1 FLQLLNMSITAGWV
15 VLAVMLLRLCFRKAP
30 KWITVLLWGLVAVR
44 LLLPFSIESA
54 LSLLPS
60 GETVPHEILQAEKPA
75 IQSGIPSVNAVVNP
89 FLQESFAPTPGN
101 SVNPMQVVT
110 EIAAWVWI
118 VGVAG
123 MMLYFFVSFF
133 LLKRKLREAVLV
145 KENIWACDGVDTP
158 FLLGLFRPRIYLPS
172 FLAEEDAAFVIAHEK
187 AHLKRKDHLWK
198 PLGFLLLAVYW
209 FHPLLWVGYILLC
222 KDIELA
228 CDERVLAELGE
239 ESKKTYSNA
248 LINCSVPRRMISA
261 CPLAFGENGVKSRVK
276 SILHYKKPALWI
288 LIGAILVTS
297 FAAVW
302 FLTDPLKAKEKV
314 IAWEEIPGME
324 YEKED
329 AFLELEAF
337 PGVTFRCSRSKL
349 VALAEEGERVI
360 LNNQFMVINGVYFTD
375 LNGDEVP
382 EICVS
387 MMVGSG
393 IIRNVVKVYDYAAGE
408 LYSLVDPPSD
418 YCSLCEE
425 NDRLLVRYP
434 VRLSGEFL
442 TAPQFLTAPLAL
454 EEQNGEI
461 CLVMKEQ
468 RIEGVVSDESVS
480 VETPSSDNETSLR
493 DPNENE
499 EYVEET
505 PLDES
510 IANWFGWQDLAYV
523 KDIALEEYPGKTF
536 YIGGSREKRWE
547 IRMRDEEEDHL
558 LFRADQIAGAYFMD
572 LNGDGM
578 RELLIWYTLG
588 SSNVS
593 AHVGVYDMVAM
604 EKYEAG
610 VKDEYDCWLT
620 EQSGFLYLEV
630 TPYGREK
637 PISIL
642 GTPVLT
648 EENGEVVIDMVD
660 PVAFGRDGTSFPVG
674 RTLYKTTP
682 DAMGLMSSDISLYE
696 DGTFYMCFGS
706 LSSYIGHGPYSLENG
721 QLVLNTA
728 DGKYTY
734 RFDVVGDKLVY
745 REEGSS
751 TRDWWADLFD
761 GCIFE

>member
-1 FLQLLNMSITAGWV
+1 MSELFLQILNMGITASWV
-15 VLAVMLLRLCFRKAP
+15 VMGVLILRFCFRRAP
-30 KWITVLLWGLVAVR
+30 KWISVLLWGLVAVR

-89 FLQESFAPTPGN
+89 FLQDSFAPTPGN

-158 FLLGLFRPRIYLPS
+158 FLFGVFRPRIYLPS

-228 CDERVLAELGE
+228 CDEKVLRELGE
-239 ESKKTYSNA
+239 QSKKSYSNA
-248 LINCSVPRRMISA
+248 LINCSVSRKWISA
-261 CPLAFGENGVKSRVK
+261 CPLAFGENGVKARVK
-276 SILHYKKPALWI
+276 SALHYKKPTLWI

-297 FAAVW
+297 LAVVW

-329 AFLELEAF
+329 AILELEAF

-360 LNNQFMVINGVYFTD
+360 LNDQFMVINGVYFTD

-387 MMVGSG
+387 MLVGSG
-393 IIRNVVKVYDYAAGE
+393 IVRNVVKVYDYAAGE

-442 TAPQFLTAPLAL
+442 TAPLVL
-454 EEQNGEI
+454 EKRDGKL
-461 CLVMKEQ
+461 CLVMKGQ
-468 RIEGVVSDESVS
+468 SIDGES
-480 VETPSSDNETSLR
+480 SLEESGEKH
-493 DPNENE
+493 PNEEFSE
-499 EYVEET
+499 EV

-510 IANWFGWQDLAYV
+510 IVKWFGWQDLAYV

-578 RELLIWYTLG
+578 RELLIWYTYG

-593 AHVGVYDMVAM
+593 AHVGVYDIVAM

-610 VKDEYDCWLT
+610 VRDEYSCWLT
-620 EQSGFLYLEV
+620 EQNGFLYLEV
-630 TPYGREK
+630 TPCDRET
-637 PISIL
+637 PLSIL

-648 EENGEVVIDMVD
+648 EKNGEVVIDMVNA
-660 PVAFGRDGTSFPVG
+660 VAIGADGTSFPVG
-674 RTLYKTTP
+674 NYSSQLEENEFFWADIWVLTSGRFEWTLHP
-682 DAMGLMSSDISLYE
+682 VA
-696 DGTFYMCFGS
+696 
-706 LSSYIGHGPYSLENG
+706 SSYDPSGTYKLENG
-721 QLVLNTA
+721 QLIAVTD
-728 DGKYTY
+728 DGKYVLT
-734 RFDVVGDKLVY
+734 FDIVGDKLVY
-745 REEGSS
+745 CGENYGNAWTEGTVFVQEES
-751 TRDWWADLFD
+751 
-761 GCIFE
+761 

>member
-1 FLQLLNMSITAGWV
+1 MSELFLQLLNMSITAGWV
-15 VLAVMLLRLCFRKAP
+15 VLGVVVLRLCFRRAP

-89 FLQESFAPTPGN
+89 FLQDSFAPTPGN

-110 EIAAWVWI
+110 EIAAWAWV

-145 KENIWACDGVDTP
+145 KENVWACDGVDTP
-158 FLLGLFRPRIYLPS
+158 FLFGVFRPRIYLPS

-228 CDERVLAELGE
+228 CDEKVLRELGE
-239 ESKKTYSNA
+239 QSKKPYSNA
-248 LINCSVPRRMISA
+248 LINCSASRKWISA
-261 CPLAFGENGVKSRVK
+261 CPLAFGENGVKARVK
-276 SILHYKKPALWI
+276 SALHYKKPTLWI

-302 FLTDPLKAKEKV
+302 FLTDPLK
-314 IAWEEIPGME
+314 
-324 YEKED
+324 
-329 AFLELEAF
+329 
-337 PGVTFRCSRSKL
+337 
-349 VALAEEGERVI
+349 EGEVI
-360 LNNQFMVINGVYFTD
+360 PSEGA
-375 LNGDEVP
+375 
-382 EICVS
+382 S
-387 MMVGSG
+387 S
-393 IIRNVVKVYDYAAGE
+393 E
-408 LYSLVDPPSD
+408 L
-418 YCSLCEE
+418 
-425 NDRLLVRYP
+425 
-434 VRLSGEFL
+434 
-442 TAPQFLTAPLAL
+442 
-454 EEQNGEI
+454 
-461 CLVMKEQ
+461 
-468 RIEGVVSDESVS
+468 VS
-480 VETPSSDNETSLR
+480 VETPSSGDETSLR

-510 IANWFGWQDLAYV
+510 ITMWFGWQYPAYV

-536 YIGGSREKRWE
+536 YIGGSLEKRWE

-578 RELLIWYTLG
+578 RELLIWYTYG

-610 VKDEYDCWLT
+610 VRDEYSCWLT
-620 EQSGFLYLEV
+620 AQNGFLYLEV
-630 TPYGREK
+630 TPCDRET
-637 PISIL
+637 PLSIL

-648 EENGEVVIDMVD
+648 EKNGEVVIDMVD
-660 PVAFGRDGTSFPVG
+660 PLAIGEDGTSFPVG
-674 RTLYKTTP
+674 RTLIKTTK
-682 DAMGLMSSDISLYE
+682 DAYDTMYPSIWLRE
-696 DGTFYMCFGS
+696 DGTFTMTYS
-706 LSSYIGHGPYSLENG
+706 VISSYIGIGTYTLEKG
-721 QLVLNTA
+721 QLVLNTS

-734 RFDVVGDKLVY
+734 RFDVAGDKLVY
-745 REEGSS
+745 REEGSTGS
-751 TRDWWADLFD
+751 DWGADLFD

>member
-1 FLQLLNMSITAGWV
+1 MSELFLQLLNMSITAGWV
-15 VLAVMLLRLCFRKAP
+15 VLGVVVLRLCFRRAP
-30 KWITVLLWGLVAVR
+30 KWISVLLWGLVAVR

-89 FLQESFAPTPGN
+89 FLQDSFAPAPGN

-133 LLKRKLREAVLV
+133 LLKRKLREAVWV
-145 KENIWACDGVDTP
+145 EENIWACDGVDTP
-158 FLLGLFRPRIYLPS
+158 FLFGVFRPRIYLPS

-228 CDERVLAELGE
+228 CDEKVLRELGE
-239 ESKKTYSNA
+239 QSKKPYSNA
-248 LINCSVPRRMISA
+248 LINCSTSRKWISA
-261 CPLAFGENGVKSRVK
+261 CPLAFGENGVKARVK
-276 SILHYKKPALWI
+276 SALHYKKPTLWI

-302 FLTDPLKAKEKV
+302 FLTDPPKGGEV
-314 IAWEEIPGME
+314 IP
-324 YEKED
+324 
-329 AFLELEAF
+329 
-337 PGVTFRCSRSKL
+337 S
-349 VALAEEGERVI
+349 EGA
-360 LNNQFMVINGVYFTD
+360 
-375 LNGDEVP
+375 
-382 EICVS
+382 S
-387 MMVGSG
+387 S
-393 IIRNVVKVYDYAAGE
+393 
-408 LYSLVDPPSD
+408 
-418 YCSLCEE
+418 
-425 NDRLLVRYP
+425 
-434 VRLSGEFL
+434 
-442 TAPQFLTAPLAL
+442 
-454 EEQNGEI
+454 
-461 CLVMKEQ
+461 
-468 RIEGVVSDESVS
+468 ESVS

-510 IANWFGWQDLAYV
+510 IVKWFGWQYLAYV
-523 KDIALEEYPGKTF
+523 KDITLEEYPGKTF
-536 YIGGSREKRWE
+536 YIGGSLEKRWE

-578 RELLIWYTLG
+578 RELLIWYTYG
-588 SSNVS
+588 ASNVS
-593 AHVGVYDMVAM
+593 AHVGVYDIVAM

-610 VKDEYDCWLT
+610 VRDEYSCWLT
-620 EQSGFLYLEV
+620 EQNGFLYLEV
-630 TPYGREK
+630 TPCDRET
-637 PISIL
+637 PLSIL

-648 EENGEVVIDMVD
+648 EKNGEVVIDMVA
-660 PVAFGRDGTSFPVG
+660 PVAFGEDGTSLPVG
-674 RTLYKTTP
+674 NY
-682 DAMGLMSSDISLYE
+682 SSQLEENEFFWADIWVLTSGRFDWILHPVA
-696 DGTFYMCFGS
+696 
-706 LSSYIGHGPYSLENG
+706 SSYDPSGTYKLENG
-721 QLVLNTA
+721 QLIAVTD
-728 DGKYTY
+728 DGKYVLTFY
-734 RFDVVGDKLVY
+734 IVGDKLVY
-745 REEGSS
+745 CGENYGNAWTEGTVFVQEES
-751 TRDWWADLFD
+751 
-761 GCIFE
+761 

>member
-1 FLQLLNMSITAGWV
+1 MSELFLQLLNMSITAGWV
-15 VLAVMLLRLCFRKAP
+15 VLGVVVLRLCFRRAP

-89 FLQESFAPTPGN
+89 FLQDSFAPAPGN

-123 MMLYFFVSFF
+123 MLLYFFVSFF

-145 KENIWACDGVDTP
+145 KENVWACDGVDTP
-158 FLLGLFRPRIYLPS
+158 FLFGVFRPRIYLPS

-228 CDERVLAELGE
+228 CDEKVLRELGE
-239 ESKKTYSNA
+239 QSKKPYSNA
-248 LINCSVPRRMISA
+248 LINCSASRKWISA
-261 CPLAFGENGVKSRVK
+261 CPLAFGENGVKARVK
-276 SILHYKKPALWI
+276 SALHYKKPTLWI

-302 FLTDPLKAKEKV
+302 FLTDPLK
-314 IAWEEIPGME
+314 
-324 YEKED
+324 
-329 AFLELEAF
+329 
-337 PGVTFRCSRSKL
+337 
-349 VALAEEGERVI
+349 EGEVI
-360 LNNQFMVINGVYFTD
+360 PSEGA
-375 LNGDEVP
+375 
-382 EICVS
+382 S
-387 MMVGSG
+387 S
-393 IIRNVVKVYDYAAGE
+393 E
-408 LYSLVDPPSD
+408 L
-418 YCSLCEE
+418 
-425 NDRLLVRYP
+425 
-434 VRLSGEFL
+434 
-442 TAPQFLTAPLAL
+442 
-454 EEQNGEI
+454 
-461 CLVMKEQ
+461 
-468 RIEGVVSDESVS
+468 VS
-480 VETPSSDNETSLR
+480 VETPSSGDETSLR

-510 IANWFGWQDLAYV
+510 ITMWFGWQYPAYV

-536 YIGGSREKRWE
+536 YIGGSLEKRWE

-578 RELLIWYTLG
+578 RELLIWYTYG

-610 VKDEYDCWLT
+610 VRDEYSCWLT
-620 EQSGFLYLEV
+620 AQNGFLYLEV
-630 TPYGREK
+630 TPCDRET
-637 PISIL
+637 PLSIL

-648 EENGEVVIDMVD
+648 EKNGEVVIDMVD
-660 PVAFGRDGTSFPVG
+660 PLAIGEDGTSFPVG
-674 RTLYKTTP
+674 RTLIKTTK
-682 DAMGLMSSDISLYE
+682 DAYDTMYPSIWLRE
-696 DGTFYMCFGS
+696 DGTFTMTYS
-706 LSSYIGHGPYSLENG
+706 VISSYIGIGTYTLEKG
-721 QLVLNTA
+721 QLVLNTS

-734 RFDVVGDKLVY
+734 RFDVAGDKLVY
-745 REEGSS
+745 REEGSTGS
-751 TRDWWADLFD
+751 DWGADLFD

>member
-1 FLQLLNMSITAGWV
+1 MSEVFLQLLNMSITAGWV
-15 VLAVMLLRLCFRKAP
+15 VLGVVVLRLCFRRAP
-30 KWITVLLWGLVAVR
+30 KWISVLLWGLVAVR

-89 FLQESFAPTPGN
+89 FLQDSFAPTPGN

-158 FLLGLFRPRIYLPS
+158 FLFGVFRPRIYLPS

-228 CDERVLAELGE
+228 CDEKVLRELGE
-239 ESKKTYSNA
+239 QSKKPYSNA
-248 LINCSVPRRMISA
+248 LINCSASRKWISA
-261 CPLAFGENGVKSRVK
+261 CPLAFGENGVKARVK
-276 SILHYKKPALWI
+276 SALHYKKPALWI

-314 IAWEEIPGME
+314 IAWEEIPGRE

-329 AFLELEAF
+329 AVLELEAF
-337 PGVTFRCSRSKL
+337 PGVTFRCSSLEL
-349 VALAEEGERVI
+349 VALTEEGEKELFNGMPI
-360 LNNQFMVINGVYFTD
+360 LNVFFTD
-375 LNGDEVP
+375 LNGDGLP
-382 EICVS
+382 EICGS
-387 MMVGSG
+387 TLWGSG
-393 IIRNVVKVYDYAAGE
+393 WISGHVYVYDYAAGE
-408 LYSLVDPPSD
+408 CYELSDRPKTD
-418 YCSLCEE
+418 YCLYEE
-425 NDRLLVRYP
+425 NDRLMVRAKDSYDHYKQTTG
-434 VRLSGEFL
+434 L
-442 TAPQFLTAPLAL
+442 LAV

-468 RIEGVVSDESVS
+468 RIDGVVSDESVS
-480 VETPSSDNETSLR
+480 VEPPSSDNETSLR

-510 IANWFGWQDLAYV
+510 IVKWFGWQYPAYV

-536 YIGGSREKRWE
+536 YIGGSLEKRWE

-558 LFRADQIAGAYFMD
+558 LFRADQLTGAYFMD
-572 LNGDGM
+572 LNGDGL
-578 RELLIWYTLG
+578 RELLVGYTLG

-593 AHVGVYDMVAM
+593 SHVGVYDMVAM

-610 VKDEYDCWLT
+610 VKDEYACWLT
-620 EQSGFLYLEV
+620 EQNGFLYLEV
-630 TPYGREK
+630 TPCDRET
-637 PISIL
+637 PLSIL

-648 EENGEVVIDMVD
+648 EKNGEVVIDMVNA
-660 PVAFGRDGTSFPVG
+660 VAFGEDGTSLPVG
-674 RTLYKTTP
+674 NYSSQLEENEFFWADIWVLTSGRFDWILHPVASSFDPSGAYK
-682 DAMGLMSSDISLYE
+682 
-696 DGTFYMCFGS
+696 
-706 LSSYIGHGPYSLENG
+706 LENG
-721 QLVLNTA
+721 QLIAVTD
-728 DGKYTY
+728 DGKYVLTFY
-734 RFDVVGDKLVY
+734 IVGDKLVY
-745 REEGSS
+745 CGENYGNAWTEGTVFVQEES
-751 TRDWWADLFD
+751 
-761 GCIFE
+761 

>member
-1 FLQLLNMSITAGWV
+1 MSELFLQILNMGIAAGWV
-15 VLAVMLLRLCFRKAP
+15 VLGVVVLRLCFRRAP

-89 FLQESFAPTPGN
+89 FLQDSFAPAPGN

-145 KENIWACDGVDTP
+145 KENVWACDGVDTP
-158 FLLGLFRPRIYLPS
+158 FLFGVFRPRIYLPS

-228 CDERVLAELGE
+228 CDEKVLRELGE
-239 ESKKTYSNA
+239 ESKKPYSNA
-248 LINCSVPRRMISA
+248 LINCSASRKWISA
-261 CPLAFGENGVKSRVK
+261 CPLAFGENGVKARVK
-276 SILHYKKPALWI
+276 SALHYKKPTLWI

-302 FLTDPLKAKEKV
+302 FLTDPLK
-314 IAWEEIPGME
+314 
-324 YEKED
+324 
-329 AFLELEAF
+329 
-337 PGVTFRCSRSKL
+337 
-349 VALAEEGERVI
+349 EGEVI
-360 LNNQFMVINGVYFTD
+360 PSEGASS
-375 LNGDEVP
+375 EP
-382 EICVS
+382 VS
-387 MMVGSG
+387 
-393 IIRNVVKVYDYAAGE
+393 A
-408 LYSLVDPPSD
+408 
-418 YCSLCEE
+418 
-425 NDRLLVRYP
+425 
-434 VRLSGEFL
+434 
-442 TAPQFLTAPLAL
+442 
-454 EEQNGEI
+454 
-461 CLVMKEQ
+461 
-468 RIEGVVSDESVS
+468 
-480 VETPSSDNETSLR
+480 ETPSSDNETSLR

-536 YIGGSREKRWE
+536 YIGGSLEKRWE

-578 RELLIWYTLG
+578 RELLIWYTYG

-593 AHVGVYDMVAM
+593 AHVGVYDIVAM

-610 VKDEYDCWLT
+610 VRDEYSCWLT
-620 EQSGFLYLEV
+620 AQNGFLYLEV
-630 TPYGREK
+630 TPCDRET
-637 PISIL
+637 PLSIL

-648 EENGEVVIDMVD
+648 EKNGEVVIDMVD
-660 PVAFGRDGTSFPVG
+660 PLAIGEDGTSFPVG
-674 RTLYKTTP
+674 RTLIKTTK
-682 DAMGLMSSDISLYE
+682 DAYDTMYPSIRLQE
-696 DGTFYMCFGS
+696 DGTFTMTYS
-706 LSSYIGHGPYSLENG
+706 VISSYVGGGTYTLEKG

-728 DGKYTY
+728 DGKFTY
-734 RFDVVGDKLVY
+734 RFDVAGDKLVY
-745 REEGSS
+745 REEGSTGS
-751 TRDWWADLFD
+751 DWGADLFD

>member
-1 FLQLLNMSITAGWV
+1 MSELFLQILNMSITAGWV
-15 VLAVMLLRLCFRKAP
+15 VLGVVVLRFCFRRAP

-89 FLQESFAPTPGN
+89 FLQDSFAPAPGN

-110 EIAAWVWI
+110 EIASWVWI

-158 FLLGLFRPRIYLPS
+158 FLFGVFRPRIYLPS

-228 CDERVLAELGE
+228 CDEKVLRELGE
-239 ESKKTYSNA
+239 QSKKPYSNA
-248 LINCSVPRRMISA
+248 LINCSASRKWISA
-261 CPLAFGENGVKSRVK
+261 CPLAFGENGVKARVK
-276 SILHYKKPALWI
+276 SALHYKKPTLWI

-302 FLTDPLKAKEKV
+302 FLTDPLK
-314 IAWEEIPGME
+314 
-324 YEKED
+324 
-329 AFLELEAF
+329 
-337 PGVTFRCSRSKL
+337 
-349 VALAEEGERVI
+349 EGEVI
-360 LNNQFMVINGVYFTD
+360 PSEGASS
-375 LNGDEVP
+375 EP
-382 EICVS
+382 VS
-387 MMVGSG
+387 
-393 IIRNVVKVYDYAAGE
+393 A
-408 LYSLVDPPSD
+408 
-418 YCSLCEE
+418 
-425 NDRLLVRYP
+425 
-434 VRLSGEFL
+434 
-442 TAPQFLTAPLAL
+442 
-454 EEQNGEI
+454 
-461 CLVMKEQ
+461 
-468 RIEGVVSDESVS
+468 
-480 VETPSSDNETSLR
+480 ETPSSGDETSLR

-510 IANWFGWQDLAYV
+510 ITMWFGWQYPAYV

-536 YIGGSREKRWE
+536 YIGGSLEKRWE

-578 RELLIWYTLG
+578 RELLIWYTYG

-593 AHVGVYDMVAM
+593 AHVGVYDIVAM

-610 VKDEYDCWLT
+610 VRDEYSCWLT
-620 EQSGFLYLEV
+620 AQNGFLYLEV
-630 TPYGREK
+630 TPCDRET
-637 PISIL
+637 PLAIL

-648 EENGEVVIDMVD
+648 GKNGEVVIDMVD
-660 PVAFGRDGTSFPVG
+660 PVAFGEDGTSFAVG
-674 RTLYKTTP
+674 RTLIKTTK
-682 DAMGLMSSDISLYE
+682 DAYDTMYPSIRLQE
-696 DGTFYMCFGS
+696 DGTFTMTYS
-706 LSSYIGHGPYSLENG
+706 VISSYIGSGTYTLENG
-721 QLVLNTA
+721 QLVLNTS

-734 RFDVVGDKLVY
+734 RFDVAGDKLVY
-745 REEGSS
+745 REEGSTGS
-751 TRDWWADLFD
+751 DWGADLFD
-761 GCIFE
+761 GCIYE

>member
-1 FLQLLNMSITAGWV
+1 MSELFLQILNMSITAGWV
-15 VLAVMLLRLCFRKAP
+15 VLGVVVLRFCFRRAP
-30 KWITVLLWGLVAVR
+30 RWISVLLWGLVAVR

-60 GETVPHEILQAEKPA
+60 GETVPHEILQTEKPA

-89 FLQESFAPTPGN
+89 FLQDSFAPAPGN

-158 FLLGLFRPRIYLPS
+158 FLLGVFRPRIYLPS

-228 CDERVLAELGE
+228 CDEKVLRELGE
-239 ESKKTYSNA
+239 QSKKPYSNA
-248 LINCSVPRRMISA
+248 LINCSASRKWVSA
-261 CPLAFGENGVKSRVK
+261 CPLAFGENGVKARVK
-276 SILHYKKPALWI
+276 SALHYKKPALWI

-329 AFLELEAF
+329 AILELEAF

-360 LNNQFMVINGVYFTD
+360 LNDQFMVINGVYFTD

-387 MMVGSG
+387 MLVGSG

-442 TAPQFLTAPLAL
+442 TAPQFLTAPLVL
-454 EEQNGEI
+454 EERDGKL

-468 RIEGVVSDESVS
+468 SIDGEASLEESG
-480 VETPSSDNETSLR
+480 EKH
-493 DPNENE
+493 PNEESSE
-499 EYVEET
+499 EV

-510 IANWFGWQDLAYV
+510 IVKWFGWQDPAYV
-523 KDIALEEYPGKTF
+523 KDILLEEYPGKTF
-536 YIGGSREKRWE
+536 TVKSGDEIYVVNKYEEK
-547 IRMRDEEEDHL
+547 L
-558 LFRADQIAGAYFMD
+558 LFRATQIAGAYFMD
-572 LNGDGM
+572 LDGDGM
-578 RELLIWYTLG
+578 RELLIRYTKENSTG
-588 SSNVS
+588 SY
-593 AHVGVYDMVAM
+593 VGVYDLYRDK
-604 EKYEAG
+604 KYDLGAEG
-610 VKDEYDCWLT
+610 RTSYWLE
-620 EQSGFLYLEV
+620 EQNGSLYLTASPWYTEPPV
-630 TPYGREK
+630 WIR
-637 PISIL
+637 
-642 GTPVLT
+642 GTPVLF
-648 EENGEVVIDMVD
+648 ESGRVGMVD
-660 PVAFGRDGTSFPVG
+660 AVAIGEDGTSFAVD
-674 RTLYKTTP
+674 RTLIKTTK
-682 DAMGLMSSDISLYE
+682 DAYDTMYPSIWLRE
-696 DGTFYMCFGS
+696 DGTFTMTYGAI
-706 LSSYIGHGPYSLENG
+706 SSYIGIGTYTLENG
-721 QLVLNTA
+721 QLVLNTD
-728 DGKYTY
+728 DGKFTY
-734 RFDVVGDKLVY
+734 RFDVEGDKLVY

-751 TRDWWADLFD
+751 TMDWWADLFD

>member
-1 FLQLLNMSITAGWV
+1 MSELFLQFLNMSITAGWV
-15 VLAVMLLRLCFRKAP
+15 VTGVLILRFCFRRAP
-30 KWITVLLWGLVAVR
+30 KWISVLLWGLVAVR

-60 GETVPHEILQAEKPA
+60 GETVPGEILQAEKPA

-89 FLQESFAPTPGN
+89 FLQESFAPTPEN

-123 MMLYFFVSFF
+123 MMLYFFVSVF

-172 FLAEEDAAFVIAHEK
+172 FLAEEDAAFVIAHET

-228 CDERVLAELGE
+228 CDEKVLAELGE
-239 ESKKTYSNA
+239 ESKKPYSNA
-248 LINCSVPRRMISA
+248 LINCSAPRRMISA

-302 FLTDPLKAKEKV
+302 FLTDPLKEENV
-314 IAWEEIPGME
+314 IAWEEIPGMD
-324 YEKED
+324 YEKEE
-329 AFLELEAF
+329 ALLELKSF
-337 PGVTFRCSRSKL
+337 PGVTFRCSSSEL
-349 VALAEEGERVI
+349 IALTEEGEKVI
-360 LNNQFMVINGVYFTD
+360 LNDQFMVINGVYFTD

-442 TAPQFLTAPLAL
+442 TAPQFLTAPLVL
-454 EEQNGEI
+454 EERDGKL
-461 CLVMKEQ
+461 CLVMKGQSIDGEASF
-468 RIEGVVSDESVS
+468 EESG
-480 VETPSSDNETSLR
+480 EKH
-493 DPNENE
+493 PNEE
-499 EYVEET
+499 SSEKV

-510 IANWFGWQDLAYV
+510 IVTWFGWQDLAYV
-523 KDIALEEYPGKTF
+523 SDIALEEYPGRTF
-536 YIGGSREKRWE
+536 TVKSGDEIYVVNKYEEK
-547 IRMRDEEEDHL
+547 L
-558 LFRADQIAGAYFMD
+558 LFRATQIAGAYFMD
-572 LNGDGM
+572 LDGDGR
-578 RELLIWYTLG
+578 RELLIRYTKENRTG
-588 SSNVS
+588 SY
-593 AHVGVYDMVAM
+593 VGVYDLYRDK
-604 EKYEAG
+604 KYDLGAEG
-610 VKDEYDCWLT
+610 RISYWLE
-620 EQSGFLYLEV
+620 EQNGSLYLTASPWYTEPPV
-630 TPYGREK
+630 W
-637 PISIL
+637 IW
-642 GTPVLT
+642 GTPVLF
-648 EENGEVVIDMVD
+648 ESGRVGMVD
-660 PVAFGRDGTSFPVG
+660 AVAIGEDGTSFAVD
-674 RTLYKTTP
+674 RTLIKTTK
-682 DAMGLMSSDISLYE
+682 DAYDTMYPSIWLRE
-696 DGTFYMCFGS
+696 DGTFTMNYS
-706 LSSYIGHGPYSLENG
+706 AVSSYVGGGTYTLENG
-721 QLVLNTA
+721 QLVLNTS

-751 TRDWWADLFD
+751 TMDWWADLFD

>member
-1 FLQLLNMSITAGWV
+1 MSELFLQILNMSITAGWV
-15 VLAVMLLRLCFRKAP
+15 VLGVVVLRLCFRRAP

-89 FLQESFAPTPGN
+89 FLQDSFAPTPGN

-123 MMLYFFVSFF
+123 MLLYFFVSFF

-145 KENIWACDGVDTP
+145 KENVWACDGVDTP
-158 FLLGLFRPRIYLPS
+158 FLLGVFRPRIYLPS

-228 CDERVLAELGE
+228 CDEKVLRELGE
-239 ESKKTYSNA
+239 QSKKPYSNA
-248 LINCSVPRRMISA
+248 LIDCSTSRKWISA
-261 CPLAFGENGVKSRVK
+261 CPLAFGENGVKARVK
-276 SILHYKKPALWI
+276 SALHYKKPALWI

-302 FLTDPLKAKEKV
+302 FLTDPPK
-314 IAWEEIPGME
+314 
-324 YEKED
+324 
-329 AFLELEAF
+329 
-337 PGVTFRCSRSKL
+337 
-349 VALAEEGERVI
+349 EGEVI
-360 LNNQFMVINGVYFTD
+360 PS
-375 LNGDEVP
+375 EP
-382 EICVS
+382 VS
-387 MMVGSG
+387 
-393 IIRNVVKVYDYAAGE
+393 A
-408 LYSLVDPPSD
+408 
-418 YCSLCEE
+418 
-425 NDRLLVRYP
+425 
-434 VRLSGEFL
+434 
-442 TAPQFLTAPLAL
+442 
-454 EEQNGEI
+454 
-461 CLVMKEQ
+461 
-468 RIEGVVSDESVS
+468 
-480 VETPSSDNETSLR
+480 ETPSSGDETSLR

-510 IANWFGWQDLAYV
+510 IVKWFGWQDLAYV
-523 KDIALEEYPGKTF
+523 TDIMLEEYPGKTF
-536 YIGGSREKRWE
+536 CVDGLDVY
-547 IRMRDEEEDHL
+547 MLDEEGEHL
-558 LFRADQIAGAYFMD
+558 LFRTDQFTGAYFMD

-578 RELLIWYTLG
+578 RELLNCYTFG
-588 SSNVS
+588 SGIVS
-593 AHVGVYDMVAM
+593 VHVGVYDIAAM

-610 VKDEYDCWLT
+610 IRGEYDCWLT
-620 EQSGFLYLEV
+620 AQNGSLYLEV
-630 TPYGREK
+630 RPWYRGTPLA
-637 PISIL
+637 IL

-648 EENGEVVIDMVD
+648 EKNGEVVIDMVD
-660 PVAFGRDGTSFPVG
+660 PVAFGGDGTSFAVD
-674 RTLYKTTP
+674 RTLIKTTK
-682 DAMGLMSSDISLYE
+682 DAYDTMYPSIWLRE
-696 DGTFYMCFGS
+696 DGTFTMTYS
-706 LSSYIGHGPYSLENG
+706 VISSYIGSGTYTLEKG

-728 DGKYTY
+728 DGKFTY
-734 RFDVVGDKLVY
+734 RFDVAGDKLVY
-745 REEGSS
+745 REEGSTGS
-751 TRDWWADLFD
+751 DWGADLFD

>member
-1 FLQLLNMSITAGWV
+1 MSELFLQILNMSITAGWV
-15 VLAVMLLRLCFRKAP
+15 VLGVVVLRLCFRRAP
-30 KWITVLLWGLVAVR
+30 KWISVLLWGLVAVR

-89 FLQESFAPTPGN
+89 FLQDSLAPAPGN

-110 EIAAWVWI
+110 ELAAWVWI

-145 KENIWACDGVDTP
+145 KENVWACDGVDTP

-228 CDERVLAELGE
+228 CDEKVLRELGE
-239 ESKKTYSNA
+239 QSKKPYSNA
-248 LINCSVPRRMISA
+248 LINCSASRKWISA
-261 CPLAFGENGVKSRVK
+261 CPLAFGENGVKARVK
-276 SILHYKKPALWI
+276 SALHYKKPTLWI

-297 FAAVW
+297 FATVW

-329 AFLELEAF
+329 AVLELEAF

-349 VALAEEGERVI
+349 VALAEEGEKVI
-360 LNNQFMVINGVYFTD
+360 LNDQFMVINGVYFTD
-375 LNGDEVP
+375 LNGDEAP

-442 TAPQFLTAPLAL
+442 TAPLAL
-454 EEQNGEI
+454 EERDGKL
-461 CLVMKEQ
+461 CLVMKGQ
-468 RIEGVVSDESVS
+468 SIDGES
-480 VETPSSDNETSLR
+480 SLEESGEKH
-493 DPNENE
+493 PNEESSE
-499 EYVEET
+499 EV

-510 IANWFGWQDLAYV
+510 IVTWFGWQDLAYV
-523 KDIALEEYPGKTF
+523 SDIALEEYPGRTF
-536 YIGGSREKRWE
+536 TVKPGDEIYVVNKYEEK
-547 IRMRDEEEDHL
+547 L
-558 LFRADQIAGAYFMD
+558 LFRTAQIAGAYFMD
-572 LNGDGM
+572 LDGDGR
-578 RELLIWYTLG
+578 RELLIRYTKENSTG
-588 SSNVS
+588 SY
-593 AHVGVYDMVAM
+593 VGVYDLYRDK
-604 EKYEAG
+604 KYDLGAEG
-610 VKDEYDCWLT
+610 RTSYWLE
-620 EQSGFLYLEV
+620 EQNGSLYLTASPWYTEPPV
-630 TPYGREK
+630 W
-637 PISIL
+637 IW
-642 GTPVLT
+642 GTPVLFK
-648 EENGEVVIDMVD
+648 NDRVGMVD
-660 PVAFGRDGTSFPVG
+660 AVAIGEDGTSFAVD
-674 RTLYKTTP
+674 RTLIKTTK
-682 DAMGLMSSDISLYE
+682 DAYDTMYPSIWLRE
-696 DGTFYMCFGS
+696 DGTFTMTYS
-706 LSSYIGHGPYSLENG
+706 VISSYIGSGTYTLEKG
-721 QLVLNTA
+721 QLVLTTSI
-728 DGKYTY
+728 GGVY
-734 RFDVVGDKLVY
+734 RFDVAGDKLVY
-745 REEGSS
+745 REEGSTGS
-751 TRDWWADLFD
+751 DWWADLFD

>member
-1 FLQLLNMSITAGWV
+1 MSEMFLQILNMGITASWV
-15 VLAVMLLRLCFRKAP
+15 VTGVLILRFCFRKAP
-30 KWITVLLWGLVAVR
+30 KWISVLLWGFVAVR

-60 GETVPHEILQAEKPA
+60 GETVPHEILQAEKPT

-89 FLQESFAPTPGN
+89 FLQDSFAPAPGN

-158 FLLGLFRPRIYLPS
+158 FLFGVFRPRIYLPS

-228 CDERVLAELGE
+228 CDEKVLRELGE
-239 ESKKTYSNA
+239 ESKKPYSNA
-248 LINCSVPRRMISA
+248 LINCSASRKWISA
-261 CPLAFGENGVKSRVK
+261 CPLAFGENGVKARVK
-276 SILHYKKPALWI
+276 SALHYKKPTLWI

-329 AFLELEAF
+329 AILELDAF

-360 LNNQFMVINGVYFTD
+360 LKDQFMVINGVYFTD
-375 LNGDEVP
+375 LNGDEAP

-442 TAPQFLTAPLAL
+442 TAPLVL
-454 EEQNGEI
+454 EERDGKL
-461 CLVMKEQ
+461 CLVMKGQ
-468 RIEGVVSDESVS
+468 SIDGES
-480 VETPSSDNETSLR
+480 SLEESGEKH
-493 DPNENE
+493 PNEESSE
-499 EYVEET
+499 EV

-510 IANWFGWQDLAYV
+510 IVKWFGWQDLAYV
-523 KDIALEEYPGKTF
+523 SDIALEEYPGRTF
-536 YIGGSREKRWE
+536 TVKSGDEIYVVNKYEEK
-547 IRMRDEEEDHL
+547 L
-558 LFRADQIAGAYFMD
+558 LFRATQIAGAYFMD
-572 LNGDGM
+572 LDGDGR
-578 RELLIWYTLG
+578 RELLIRYTKENSTG
-588 SSNVS
+588 SY
-593 AHVGVYDMVAM
+593 VGVYDLDRDK
-604 EKYEAG
+604 KYDLGAEG
-610 VKDEYDCWLT
+610 RISYWLE
-620 EQSGFLYLEV
+620 EQNGFLYLTASPWYTEPPV
-630 TPYGREK
+630 W
-637 PISIL
+637 IW
-642 GTPVLT
+642 GTPVLF
-648 EENGEVVIDMVD
+648 ESGRVGMVD
-660 PVAFGRDGTSFPVG
+660 PVAFGEDGTSFAVG
-674 RTLYKTTP
+674 RTLIKTTK
-682 DAMGLMSSDISLYE
+682 DVYDTMYLRE
-696 DGTFYMCFGS
+696 DGTFTMN
-706 LSSYIGHGPYSLENG
+706 YSVTSGYVGGGTYTLENG
-721 QLVLNTA
+721 QLVLTTSI
-728 DGKYTY
+728 GGVY
-734 RFDVVGDKLVY
+734 RFDVAGDKLVY
-745 REEGSS
+745 REEGSTGS
-751 TRDWWADLFD
+751 DWGADLFD

>member
-1 FLQLLNMSITAGWV
+1 MSELFLQILNMSITAGWV

-30 KWITVLLWGLVAVR
+30 KWISVLLWGLVAVR

-60 GETVPHEILQAEKPA
+60 GETVPGEILQAEKPA

-89 FLQESFAPTPGN
+89 FLQESFAPTPEN

-172 FLAEEDAAFVIAHEK
+172 FLAEEDAAFVIAHET

-228 CDERVLAELGE
+228 CDEKVLAELGE
-239 ESKKTYSNA
+239 ESKKPYSNA
-248 LINCSVPRRMISA
+248 LINCSAPRRMISA

-302 FLTDPLKAKEKV
+302 FLTDPLKEENV
-314 IAWEEIPGME
+314 ITWEEIPGMD
-324 YEKED
+324 YEKEE
-329 AFLELEAF
+329 ALLELKAF
-337 PGVTFRCSRSKL
+337 PGVTFRCSSSEL
-349 VALAEEGERVI
+349 VALTEEGEKVLFI
-360 LNNQFMVINGVYFTD
+360 GMPIVNVFFTD

-382 EICVS
+382 EICGS
-387 MMVGSG
+387 TLWGSG
-393 IIRNVVKVYDYAAGE
+393 WISGHVYVYDYAAGKCYE
-408 LYSLVDPPSD
+408 LSDRPKTD
-418 YCSLCEE
+418 YCLYEE
-425 NDRLLVRYP
+425 NDRLMVRAKDSYDHNKQTTG
-434 VRLSGEFL
+434 L
-442 TAPQFLTAPLAL
+442 LAL

-461 CLVMKEQ
+461 RLVMKEQ

-480 VETPSSDNETSLR
+480 VETTSSDNETSLR

-510 IANWFGWQDLAYV
+510 IANWFGWQDLSYV

-610 VKDEYDCWLT
+610 VRDEYSCWLT
-620 EQSGFLYLEV
+620 EQNGFLYLEV
-630 TPYGREK
+630 TPCGREK

-648 EENGEVVIDMVD
+648 EKNGEVVIDMVD

-696 DGTFYMCFGS
+696 DGTFHMWFGS

-721 QLVLNTA
+721 QLVLNTS
-728 DGKYTY
+728 DGKFTY
-734 RFDVVGDKLVY
+734 RFDVTGDKLVY

-751 TRDWWADLFD
+751 TRDLWADLFD

>member
-1 FLQLLNMSITAGWV
+1 MSELVLQLLNMSITAGWV
-15 VLAVMLLRLCFRKAP
+15 VLGVVVLRLCFRRAP
-30 KWITVLLWGLVAVR
+30 KWISVLLWGLVAVR

-75 IQSGIPSVNAVVNP
+75 IQSGIPSVNSLVNP
-89 FLQESFAPTPGN
+89 FLQDSFAPTPGN

-123 MMLYFFVSFF
+123 MMLYFFVSIF

-158 FLLGLFRPRIYLPS
+158 FLLGVFRPRIYLPS

-228 CDERVLAELGE
+228 CDEKVLRELGE
-239 ESKKTYSNA
+239 ESKKPYSNA
-248 LINCSVPRRMISA
+248 LINCSASRKWISA
-261 CPLAFGENGVKSRVK
+261 CPLAFGENGVKARVK
-276 SILHYKKPALWI
+276 SALHYKKPALWI

-329 AFLELEAF
+329 AVLELEAF

-349 VALAEEGERVI
+349 VALAEEGEKVI
-360 LNNQFMVINGVYFTD
+360 LNDQFMVINGVYFTD
-375 LNGDEVP
+375 MNGDEVP

-393 IIRNVVKVYDYAAGE
+393 IIRNVVKVYDYAARE

-434 VRLSGEFL
+434 VRFPDDFL
-442 TAPQFLTAPLAL
+442 TAPIAL
-454 EEQNGEI
+454 EERNGKL

-468 RIEGVVSDESVS
+468 RIDGVVSDESVS
-480 VETPSSDNETSLR
+480 VETTSSDNETSLR

-578 RELLIWYTLG
+578 RELLIWYTYG

-593 AHVGVYDMVAM
+593 AHVGVYDIVAM

-610 VKDEYDCWLT
+610 VRDEYSCWLT
-620 EQSGFLYLEV
+620 EQNGFLYLEV
-630 TPYGREK
+630 TPCDRET
-637 PISIL
+637 PLSIL

-648 EENGEVVIDMVD
+648 EKNGEVVIDMVNA
-660 PVAFGRDGTSFPVG
+660 VAFGEDGTSLPVG
-674 RTLYKTTP
+674 NYSSQLEENEFFWADIWVLTTGRFEWTLHP
-682 DAMGLMSSDISLYE
+682 VA
-696 DGTFYMCFGS
+696 
-706 LSSYIGHGPYSLENG
+706 SSYDPSGTYKLENG
-721 QLVLNTA
+721 QLIAVTD
-728 DGKYTY
+728 DGKYVLT
-734 RFDVVGDKLVY
+734 FDIVGDKLVY
-745 REEGSS
+745 CGENYGNAWTEGTVFVQEES
-751 TRDWWADLFD
+751 
-761 GCIFE
+761 